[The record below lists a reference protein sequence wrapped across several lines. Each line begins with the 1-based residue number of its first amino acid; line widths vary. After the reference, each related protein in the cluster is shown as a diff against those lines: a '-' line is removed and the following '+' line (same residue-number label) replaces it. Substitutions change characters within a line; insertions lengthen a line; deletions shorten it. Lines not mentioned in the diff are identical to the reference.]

1 MILAHVYE
9 VLTQTKPMMKK
20 SEQGFA
26 FGLGVVINWEKIG
39 GNTLDRDVG
48 HTSVSI
54 CQNYTAG
61 ICLFQ

>member
-1 MILAHVYE
+1 
-9 VLTQTKPMMKK
+9 MMKK